1 MIMKSEY
8 TKKAEQ
14 LMKTLNITYTIEY
27 DGIGINPS
35 RNDKD
40 KRTMYSVHLEN
51 SRGSMDF
58 TFWGSILEAELR
70 KMSMDD
76 YCRIYMRSCYQDLS
90 YAEKSKADRAYQKKL
105 KECKVDIYD
114 VVAALQK
121 YEVGSFS
128 DFCDKY
134 GYDED
139 SRRAERIYLACT
151 NEYYKLKKMLTE
163 EEMEMLREVN

>member
-27 DGIGINPS
+27 DGIGINPN

-76 YCRIYMRSCYQDLS
+76 YCRIYMRSSAVFFPSIKSSPIPSNDSLTISS
-90 YAEKSKADRAYQKKL
+90 YTSL
-105 KECKVDIYD
+105 TSP
-114 VVAALQK
+114 K
-121 YEVGSFS
+121 YV
-128 DFCDKY
+128 
-134 GYDED
+134 
-139 SRRAERIYLACT
+139 
-151 NEYYKLKKMLTE
+151 
-163 EEMEMLREVN
+163 

>member
-1 MIMKSEY
+1 MKSEY
-8 TKKAEQ
+8 IKKAEQ
-14 LMKTLNITYTIEY
+14 LMKTLNVTYTIEY
-27 DGIGINPS
+27 DGIGINPNW
-35 RNDKD
+35 NDKD

-58 TFWGSILEAELR
+58 TFWSSMLEAELR

-76 YCRIYMRSCYQDLS
+76 YCRIYMRSRYQNLS
-90 YAEKSKADRAYQKKL
+90 YAEKSKANRAYQKKL
-105 KECKVDIYD
+105 KKYKVDIYD
-114 VVAALQK
+114 VVTALQK

-139 SRRAERIYLACT
+139 SRRAERIYLDCT
-151 NEYYKLKKMLTE
+151 DKYYKLKKMFTE
-163 EEMEMLREVN
+163 EEMETLREVN

>member
-1 MIMKSEY
+1 MKSEY

-76 YCRIYMRSCYQDLS
+76 YCRIYMRNCYQDLS
-90 YAEKSKADRAYQKKL
+90 YAEKSKADRAYQKNLKSVKSIYMTLLLHYRNTKL
-105 KECKVDIYD
+105 VLSQISVINMDMMMI
-114 VVAALQK
+114 VVEQKGYISPVQMNIISSRRCLQK
-121 YEVGSFS
+121 
-128 DFCDKY
+128 
-134 GYDED
+134 
-139 SRRAERIYLACT
+139 
-151 NEYYKLKKMLTE
+151 KKWKC
-163 EEMEMLREVN
+163 

>member
-1 MIMKSEY
+1 MKSEY

-27 DGIGINPS
+27 DGIGINPN

-58 TFWGSILEAELR
+58 TFWGSMLEAELR

-90 YAEKSKADRAYQKKL
+90 
-105 KECKVDIYD
+105 
-114 VVAALQK
+114 
-121 YEVGSFS
+121 
-128 DFCDKY
+128 
-134 GYDED
+134 
-139 SRRAERIYLACT
+139 
-151 NEYYKLKKMLTE
+151 
-163 EEMEMLREVN
+163 

>member
-1 MIMKSEY
+1 MKSEY

-27 DGIGINPS
+27 DGIGINPN

-51 SRGSMDF
+51 SRGFMDF
-58 TFWGSILEAELR
+58 TFWGSMLEAELR

-90 YAEKSKADRAYQKKL
+90 YADKRKANRAYQKKL
-105 KECKVDIYD
+105 KEYKVDIYD
-114 VVAALQK
+114 VVAALQNTK
-121 YEVGSFS
+121 LALSQISVINMDMMRTVAEQ
-128 DFCDKY
+128 K
-134 GYDED
+134 GYISPVQMNIIS
-139 SRRAERIYLACT
+139 SRRCLQ
-151 NEYYKLKKMLTE
+151 KKKWKC
-163 EEMEMLREVN
+163 

>member
-1 MIMKSEY
+1 MKSEY

-27 DGIGINPS
+27 DGIGINPN

-70 KMSMDD
+70 KMSMSQDV
-76 YCRIYMRSCYQDLS
+76 YGRLLQNLYAQLLSGSQLCR
-90 YAEKSKADRAYQKKL
+90 EK
-105 KECKVDIYD
+105 
-114 VVAALQK
+114 
-121 YEVGSFS
+121 
-128 DFCDKY
+128 
-134 GYDED
+134 
-139 SRRAERIYLACT
+139 
-151 NEYYKLKKMLTE
+151 
-163 EEMEMLREVN
+163 

>member
-1 MIMKSEY
+1 
-8 TKKAEQ
+8 
-14 LMKTLNITYTIEY
+14 
-27 DGIGINPS
+27 
-35 RNDKD
+35 
-40 KRTMYSVHLEN
+40 
-51 SRGSMDF
+51 MDF

-90 YAEKSKADRAYQKKL
+90 YADKRKANRAYQKKL
-105 KECKVDIYD
+105 KKYKVDIYD

-139 SRRAERIYLACT
+139 SRRAERIYLDCT
-151 NEYYKLKKMLTE
+151 DKYYKLKKMFTE
-163 EEMEMLREVN
+163 EEMETLREVN

>member
-1 MIMKSEY
+1 
-8 TKKAEQ
+8 
-14 LMKTLNITYTIEY
+14 
-27 DGIGINPS
+27 
-35 RNDKD
+35 
-40 KRTMYSVHLEN
+40 
-51 SRGSMDF
+51 
-58 TFWGSILEAELR
+58 
-70 KMSMDD
+70 
-76 YCRIYMRSCYQDLS
+76 MRSCYQDLS

>member
-1 MIMKSEY
+1 
-8 TKKAEQ
+8 
-14 LMKTLNITYTIEY
+14 
-27 DGIGINPS
+27 
-35 RNDKD
+35 
-40 KRTMYSVHLEN
+40 MYSVHLEN

-90 YAEKSKADRAYQKKL
+90 YADKRKANRAYQKKL
-105 KECKVDIYD
+105 KKYKVDIYD

-139 SRRAERIYLACT
+139 SRRAERIYLDCT
-151 NEYYKLKKMLTE
+151 DKYYKLKKMFTE
-163 EEMEMLREVN
+163 EEMETLREVN

>member
-8 TKKAEQ
+8 TKKTEQ
-14 LMKTLNITYTIEY
+14 LMKTLNVAYTIEY
-27 DGIGINPS
+27 DGIGINPNW
-35 RNDKD
+35 NDKD
-40 KRTMYSVHLEN
+40 KRTIYSVHLEN
-51 SRGSMDF
+51 TRGSMDF

-76 YCRIYMRSCYQDLS
+76 YCKIYMRSHYQDLS
-90 YAEKSKADRAYQKKL
+90 YAEKSKANRAYHRKL
-105 KECKVDIYD
+105 KEYEVDIYE
-114 VVAALQK
+114 VIAALQK

-128 DFCDKY
+128 NFCDEY

-151 NEYYKLKKMLTE
+151 DEYYKLKKMFTE